1 MTKSLEQRYEAPALA
16 DQFSP
21 EGVERLVHGASMAL
35 RDGVVIQS
43 ASGEFIWFNPVA
55 CRLLRM
61 SPDELKGTSS
71 HSEFWQ
77 PIHPDGSPYPAD
89 THPGLIAIRTG
100 TTVRGSLM
108 GVRTGDL
115 DLCWV
120 SVDATPITIDGER
133 LAIVTFTDVTA
144 ERADR
149 EALVNAMAELQQLL
163 LQEHFPKNDIV
174 KFAARYRSVGMSTSL
189 GGDFYGA
196 YQHSPRRLGF
206 FMGDVCGH
214 GIGSASLSSVARNTM
229 RAISS
234 VVDNPSLILS
244 ELHRLVLDERPDTF
258 LTGLAGYVEQT
269 PSRVQLRLAIGGHPS
284 PILVRNGRP
293 TYIGRAGPLVGM
305 VPDAPRPLFECEL
318 QPGDR
323 VIAYTDGVLDS
334 ATPRLDGDALLAA
347 VPASGDIDTTL
358 DALMGLADSDRP
370 AVDDTA
376 LLGFEVL

>member
-1 MTKSLEQRYEAPALA
+1 MTNSLAPRLDAPVLA
-16 DQFSP
+16 DHFSP
-21 EGVERLVHGASMAL
+21 EGVERLVRAVSLSL
-35 RDGVVIQS
+35 RDGVVVQRG
-43 ASGEFIWFNPVA
+43 SGEFVWFNAVA

-61 SPDELKGTSS
+61 TPEELQSRPSK
-71 HSEFWQ
+71 SEFWQ
-77 PIHPDGSPYPAD
+77 AVHPDGSPYPGD
-89 THPGLIAIRTG
+89 EHPGPLAIRTG
-100 TTVRGSLM
+100 TPVRGALM
-108 GVRTGDL
+108 CLRTGDY
-115 DLCWV
+115 DTRWV
-120 SVDATPITIDGER
+120 SADATPITIDGER
-133 LAIVTFTDVTA
+133 LAVVIFTDITD

-149 EALVNAMAELQQLL
+149 EALVSAMAELQQLL
-163 LQEHFPKNDIV
+163 LQENFPKNDIV
-174 KFAARYRSVGMSTSL
+174 NFAARYRSVGMSTSL

-229 RAISS
+229 RAISP

-284 PILVRNGRP
+284 PILVRDGRA
-293 TYIGRAGPLVGM
+293 TYIGHAGPLVGM

-318 QPGDR
+318 LPGDR

-334 ATPRLDGDALLAA
+334 ATPRLDGDELLAA
-347 VPASGDIDTTL
+347 VPAHGDIDDTL
-358 DALMGLADSDRP
+358 DALMRLADADLI
-370 AVDDTA
+370 AADDTA